1 MWDRILDGQFL
12 SKLGGVGGI
21 VALLS
26 FMWTF
31 FKKNQVITS
40 LTSSKFERLVSSKEK
55 RTMIKISNYIFY
67 VIIGLIAST
76 FLTLIYMVIDL
87 KGYLVFVIS
96 IIGTFLYFVV
106 LYISLTKKSV
116 FDKRFSRSKNLNFT
130 VSLLLLQTFCFF
142 SVMPGFIASSASEGS
157 LVLTTDN
164 TGELLINITLCLL
177 SLLFASSMF
186 VLLIIMTLSQL
197 REKFSKYDY
206 ECFYVLDQEY
216 EDMKWFIYHLIDKE
230 HFLLGNSEYIH
241 DATIFR
247 TEERSK
253 ILSEKI
259 HLLKILKNKEDSIEY
274 YI

>member
-21 VALLS
+21 VAILS

-40 LTSSKFERLVSSKEK
+40 LTSSKIERLISSKEK
-55 RTMIKISNYIFY
+55 RTLIKISNYIFY
-67 VIIGLIAST
+67 VTIGLIAST
-76 FLTLIYMVIDL
+76 FLTIIYMLIDL

-96 IIGTFLYFVV
+96 IIGTFLYLVV
-106 LYISLTKKSV
+106 LYITLTQKSV

-142 SVMPGFIASSASEGS
+142 SVMPGFIASSVSEGS
-157 LVLTTDN
+157 LVLTTDKP
-164 TGELLINITLCLL
+164 GELLINITLCLL
-177 SLLFASSMF
+177 SLLFTSSMF
-186 VLLIIMTLSQL
+186 VLLIIMTFFQL

-206 ECFYVLDQEY
+206 ECFYVLDQEDQ
-216 EDMKWFIYHLIDKE
+216 EMKWFIYHLIDKE
-230 HFLLGNSEYIH
+230 NFLLGNNEYIH

-259 HLLKILKNKEDSIEY
+259 HLLRILKNKEDSIEY

>member
-21 VALLS
+21 VAILS

-40 LTSSKFERLVSSKEK
+40 LTSSKIERLISSKEK
-55 RTMIKISNYIFY
+55 RTLIKISNYIVY
-67 VIIGLIAST
+67 VILGFIVSV
-76 FLTLIYMVIDL
+76 FLTLLYFNLGMNEYVTL
-87 KGYLVFVIS
+87 VIS
-96 IIGTFLYFVV
+96 IIGTCLYFIIV
-106 LYISLTKKSV
+106 YISLTKNSF
-116 FDKRFSRSKNLNFT
+116 FDKRFSRLKNFKF
-130 VSLLLLQTFCFF
+130 SLIILMVQILCFF
-142 SVMPGFIASSASEGS
+142 SVLPSFLASSIAEGS
-157 LVLTTDN
+157 LELTLDKPEVLIVN
-164 TGELLINITLCLL
+164 LTLTLF
-177 SLLFASSMF
+177 SLLFTSSMF
-186 VLLIIMTLSQL
+186 VLLIIMTFSQL
-197 REKFSKYDY
+197 REKFSKYEY

-230 HFLLGNSEYIH
+230 LFLLGNSEYIH

>member
-21 VALLS
+21 VTLFS
-26 FMWTF
+26 FMLTF
-31 FKKNQVITS
+31 FKKNHVITS
-40 LTSSKFERLVSSKEK
+40 LTSSKIERLISSKEK
-55 RTMIKISNYIFY
+55 RTLIKISNYIVY
-67 VIIGLIAST
+67 VILGLIAST

-96 IIGTFLYFVV
+96 IIGTFLYLVV
-106 LYISLTKKSV
+106 LYITLTKKSV

-130 VSLLLLQTFCFF
+130 VSLLLLQTLCFF
-142 SVMPGFIASSASEGS
+142 SVMPSFIASSVSEGS
-157 LVLTTDN
+157 LVLATDKP
-164 TGELLINITLCLL
+164 GELLINITLCLL

-186 VLLIIMTLSQL
+186 VLLIIMTFSQL

-247 TEERSK
+247 TEERSQ

>member
-21 VALLS
+21 VAILS

-40 LTSSKFERLVSSKEK
+40 LTSSKIERLISSKEK
-55 RTMIKISNYIFY
+55 RTLIKISNYIFY
-67 VIIGLIAST
+67 VTIGLIAST
-76 FLTLIYMVIDL
+76 FLTLIYMLIDL

-96 IIGTFLYFVV
+96 IIGTFLYLVV
-106 LYISLTKKSV
+106 LYITLTKKSV

-142 SVMPGFIASSASEGS
+142 SVMPGFIASSVSEGS
-157 LVLTTDN
+157 LVLSTDKP
-164 TGELLINITLCLL
+164 GELLINIALCLL
-177 SLLFASSMF
+177 SLLFTSSMF
-186 VLLIIMTLSQL
+186 VLLIIMTFSQL

-206 ECFYVLDQEY
+206 ECFYVLDQEDQ
-216 EDMKWFIYHLIDKE
+216 EMKWFIYHLIDKE
-230 HFLLGNSEYIH
+230 NFLLGNNEYIH

-259 HLLKILKNKEDSIEY
+259 NLLRILKNKEDSIEY